1 MATPKRVIASGVLH
15 SVLHRPGNM
24 AMTQERGPEPV
35 AVPLP
40 ANALPAGLRRP
51 PGPANP
57 RLSEPKKA
65 CLPMPVTRRSLLL
78 CAAAALTACGRKPE
92 PASRAPMAPGATPE
106 MLALV
111 HKYAGI
117 HDIPES
123 LLHRVIQRESGYNPG
138 ARNGPYYGLMQIL
151 PQTAKTMGYQGPPEG
166 LLDAETNL
174 MYAGKYLRGA
184 WLVSGG
190 SEDRAVMW
198 YAKGYYYEA
207 KRKGLLYETGLRT

>member
-1 MATPKRVIASGVLH
+1 MH
-15 SVLHRPGNM
+15 
-24 AMTQERGPEPV
+24 
-35 AVPLP
+35 
-40 ANALPAGLRRP
+40 
-51 PGPANP
+51 
-57 RLSEPKKA
+57 LS
-65 CLPMPVTRRSLLL
+65 RRSLLL
-78 CAAAALTACGRKPE
+78 FAGVAGLAACGRRSKPVT
-92 PASRAPMAPGATPE
+92 RAPMAPGATPE

-111 HKYAGI
+111 ARYADHHG
-117 HDIPES
+117 IPES

-151 PQTAKTMGYQGPPEG
+151 PETARTMGYQGSPEG

-184 WLVSGG
+184 WMVSDG

-207 KRKGLLYETGLRT
+207 KRLGLLEETGLRT

>member
-1 MATPKRVIASGVLH
+1 MSI
-15 SVLHRPGNM
+15 
-24 AMTQERGPEPV
+24 
-35 AVPLP
+35 
-40 ANALPAGLRRP
+40 
-51 PGPANP
+51 
-57 RLSEPKKA
+57 
-65 CLPMPVTRRSLLL
+65 TRRSLILFS
-78 CAAAALTACGRKPE
+78 AAALAACGRKPE
-92 PASRAPMAPGATPE
+92 PPSRAPMAPGASPE

-123 LLHRVIQRESGYNPG
+123 LLHRVIKRESGYNPA
-138 ARNGPYYGLMQIL
+138 ARNGPYYGLMQIM
-151 PQTAKTMGYQGPPEG
+151 PQTAQTMGYKGPPEG